1 MLTPMQAASNHGGS
15 ASIEQP
21 DYWWYAARAR
31 LLRAVLKDHV
41 GEPRRVLDVGSA
53 DGPSV
58 GWLNGIG
65 LHVALDLDPRGLSAG
80 GVCGSALALP
90 FADETFDLV
99 GAFDVVEHCD
109 PEETALSEFARVLVP
124 GGRLF
129 VSVPAYQWAWS
140 DFDEENG
147 HHRRYTKKRA
157 TSGLERA
164 GLEVRRATYAFSA
177 VFPLFVV
184 ERLVRRV
191 KKRLSRGRM
200 RAAPADVVTVPKVSA
215 RVERMLL
222 GLTRVDERLLGSRNL
237 PFGSSVVVAATKPT
251 R

>member
-1 MLTPMQAASNHGGS
+1 MQVMNHGGS
-15 ASIEQP
+15 ASMGAP
-21 DYWWYAARAR
+21 DYWWYSARAR
-31 LLRAVLKDHV
+31 LLQTVLKDYV
-41 GEPRRVLDVGSA
+41 GDPRRVLDVGSA

-58 GWLNGIG
+58 GWLHGIG
-65 LHVALDLDPRGLSAG
+65 MHVAVDLDPRGLSAG

-90 FADETFDLV
+90 FGDETFDVV

-109 PEETALSEFARVLVP
+109 PEETALGELARVLTP

-140 DFDEENG
+140 NFDEENG
-147 HHRRYTKKRA
+147 HHRRYTKARA
-157 TSGLERA
+157 VRGLMGA
-164 GLEVRRATYAFSA
+164 GLEVQRATYAFSA
-177 VFPLFVV
+177 VFPFFAA
-184 ERLVRRV
+184 ERLLRRV
-191 KKRLSRGRM
+191 KQGLARVEGRTT
-200 RAAPADVVTVPKVSA
+200 PADVVSVPQVSA

-222 GLTRVDERLLGSRNL
+222 ALARVDERLLASHNL